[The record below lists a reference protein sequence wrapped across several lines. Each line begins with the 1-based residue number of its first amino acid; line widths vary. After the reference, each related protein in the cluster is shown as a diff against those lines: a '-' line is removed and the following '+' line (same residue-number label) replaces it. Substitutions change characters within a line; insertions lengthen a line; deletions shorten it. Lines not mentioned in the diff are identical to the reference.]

1 MHGHRSAAN
10 FLLTP
15 LRYMKWFVQWMVGRA
30 SWLML
35 QTQIAHLINPDWAW
49 SMEQEQADYHYEDN
63 DGSPGK
69 RTNST
74 LIRSFF
80 FFQGLIKTRIEF
92 YFKMNH
98 FRTDS
103 NGRRIHG

>member
-92 YFKMNH
+92 Y
-98 FRTDS
+98 
-103 NGRRIHG
+103 